1 MRDGNMMA
9 SARGVAIKAKNSIPQ
24 GNMVVFSAAT
34 GEETAYPYK
43 EKRHGLF
50 TYYLLKK
57 LQMSKG
63 NMSLGEL
70 QVYVANEVAK
80 RSIVVNGKSQTP
92 TISPS
97 ANIGEGWKSW
107 TLK

>member
-1 MRDGNMMA
+1 
-9 SARGVAIKAKNSIPQ
+9 
-24 GNMVVFSAAT
+24 MVVFSAAT

-70 QVYVANEVAK
+70 QAYVANEVAK

-92 TISPS
+92 TISTS
-97 ANIGEGWKSW
+97 ANIGEGWKTW

>member
-1 MRDGNMMA
+1 MMA
-9 SARGVAIKAKNSIPQ
+9 SARGVAIKAKNSSPK

-70 QVYVANEVAK
+70 QTYVANEVAK

-92 TISPS
+92 TISTS
-97 ANIGEGWKSW
+97 ANIGEGWKTW

>member
-1 MRDGNMMA
+1 
-9 SARGVAIKAKNSIPQ
+9 
-24 GNMVVFSAAT
+24 MVVFSAAS

-43 EKRHGLF
+43 EKHHGLF

-63 NMSLGEL
+63 NMSLGDL
-70 QVYVANEVAK
+70 QDYVTDEVAK
-80 RSIVVNGKSQTP
+80 KSIVVNGKSQTP
-92 TISPS
+92 TVTPS
-97 ANIGEGWKSW
+97 ANIGEGWRSW

>member
-1 MRDGNMMA
+1 
-9 SARGVAIKAKNSIPQ
+9 
-24 GNMVVFSAAT
+24 MVVFSAAT

-70 QVYVANEVAK
+70 QAYVANEVAK